1 MKLSEQSCSSC
12 RKDTPG
18 VEPAEQSG
26 LLKELPQWTVVYDHE
41 LPKLTREFN
50 FKDFK
55 QALAF
60 TNRVGEMAERENH
73 HPAITTEW
81 GKVTL
86 YWWTH
91 TIRGLHKNDFILA
104 ARSDELLAQESD

>member
-12 RKDTPG
+12 RKDTPR
-18 VEPAEQSG
+18 VEHTEQSE
-26 LLKELPQWTVVYDHE
+26 LLKELPQWTVVYDDE
-41 LPKLTREFN
+41 LPKLTREYH

-60 TNRVGEMAERENH
+60 TNRVGEMAEQENH
-73 HPAITTEW
+73 HPSITTEW

-91 TIRGLHKNDFILA
+91 TIQGLHKNDFILA
-104 ARSDELLAQESD
+104 ARSDELLAREAD

>member
-12 RKDTPG
+12 HKEAPR
-18 VEPAEQSG
+18 VEPAEQSE
-26 LLKELPQWTVVYDHE
+26 LLKELPQWTVVYEHE

-50 FKDFK
+50 FRDFK

-60 TNRVGEMAERENH
+60 TNRVGEMAEQENH
-73 HPAITTEW
+73 HPSITTEW

-91 TIRGLHKNDFILA
+91 TIQGLHKNDFILA